1 MLTELT
7 QHWYCVCGITAKVW
21 EFFFKEMII
30 HRKRLAMLRGRPKFS
45 LSLGMVL
52 CAVLLLNMGSSS
64 VLAATC
70 QGVKIESI
78 VQNWT
83 TEETTEVNVCLSCG
97 QRLEQSPLTQ
107 YDLLITNDFGR
118 SWRARGVAQ
127 KTDHRLCFPGVTLEK
142 EDLAKTLTYKVTE
155 SKGNGLIEEV
165 ETFLIVPKITPMSQ
179 DIYEICW
186 ENPGNLTFFL
196 KQEES
201 DTQQIA
207 PFTCERCCRYLI
219 SQSPGDLVTLETADT
234 KDSFVKQLVQVRV
247 PENFAG
253 NLPKDLII
261 KELHKVSRDDDPT
274 GCDQNMK
281 VFLDPSQTLEA
292 DDFILVLV
300 ASEKQ
305 RSYAFYKKHTAT
317 VIEFSGNFVDSNIV
331 IIKAEKNSITTGF
344 GYVSQDIVDPN
355 SRVARVGDANIP
367 SLRVDPGTRGQVDV
381 PGKTPCAGGSGPC
394 YYIRQSDP
402 QPPLCDNFPEIR
414 FCDAVVS
421 EVQNPPDVPA
431 LELRNRQELRVQQP
445 RPDGARTEVVV
456 SRDGS
461 ILSPDGFGC
470 DDLGDGICSQPVAVA
485 NLDAFDVTLVVLDDD
500 GYVTASLTVPFEVHG
515 VAALPLSS
523 DVLQVEVDPRSG
535 GTYEVTLPD
544 PSSPPA
550 ATLECQAGSP
560 CRVWFAGVEAPPSVS
575 VTKESNTV
583 YEDISEGAPPPSR
596 IERLTS
602 HGADASVDVEVASS
616 RPVTRANLVT
626 FSSDV
631 ATDSDCESLA
641 VTPLESGYSV
651 AAASRGAGDWNFLVV
666 GYGDGEVLL
675 EAGQA
680 KVTLSDMDSRVG
692 VVGAALS
699 SPDASVRVD
708 VGSLDDVSVEGV
720 GACAKADSPCYFL
733 TEALT
738 AGTLRHCITIANSA
752 GGGSSDVSQCDASFT
767 PFKPMAQEPM
777 LELVDRTILKVT
789 PQTSNPHSLEV
800 VAFNQQTDGLLSKL
814 SPLCTPETDGSCIQE
829 VNITEELTDFKVLVV
844 AVDAAGE
851 TQESVLSSFYDFV
864 THAQHFNNGTDLEV
878 RWRTS
883 SEQTFSISIED
894 DLGGFT
900 KTSVTCG
907 QDLRTCKAYFTKLS
921 TEVAHKVKVTKDK
934 TAVSVSVQPG
944 QDATTPL
951 SITRISKVST
961 LRPQAQLTISSD
973 VDVAGVKYLEYVVIE
988 PPVGSDIVQHVAF
1001 ADYSDVIH
1009 TGNNITFEDVEP
1021 PKTGVEVTVMVIAH
1035 AGDGADSDALAFGK
1049 ILATFEDIKL
1059 PHMTK
1064 VGTEEFQSLKVETG
1078 EMDIKVN
1085 GFLCPASTICY
1096 YLEPHNI
1103 LEPPE
1108 VCRMAT
1114 PTVEQCDMTAAY
1126 REPEAMIVL
1135 AVQLSFT
1142 GAPEED
1148 LTVAAE
1154 FAETSLTVE
1163 AKLYTSSEVLTP
1175 EPLTCD
1181 ITGQSAKICAFK
1193 VEPNVTKFKILLMVL
1208 DAQTIVLQSHVVE
1221 FEDFQTRT
1229 HQLTSEAIEV
1239 RWRASQRQEY
1249 DVEIFPEIEGSF
1261 SNTSVLCGGEEPEDS
1276 DLCLA
1281 YFIALDSTENYTAS
1295 VRTRNSEE
1303 SVLAV
1308 VQMEA
1313 RVEALN
1319 ITGLTLAKTQDTSAE
1334 LNVCFIERQLAEN
1347 EAQIEQKNLLYRLVA
1362 VDATGRQLRMMSNS
1376 SLASSS
1382 VVEGQLCLGPLPLDF
1397 DFDLSD
1403 KVRILVTQEDLDTHE
1418 VAAGDAEVLL
1428 LDPRQVDV
1436 RQVGAKAVRAKWTN
1450 TNGALGF
1457 EVGIGVEDLFS
1468 VECGVEGDAEE
1479 ECLRY
1484 LHVDSTSKQV
1494 TVTLREIG
1502 LSVDQQVEVTLALRD
1517 FDDIQINKTDLT
1529 WDGRLRVCFEP
1540 NSMDSLYF
1548 LALEN
1553 EEGHVQELPQLR
1565 PYVEDGLTCVLSNAA
1580 MQAEGYVSL
1589 WTLLTVFDASGAVVQ
1604 ASGNTYVTDF
1614 FLSSRRR
1621 VSAALNAD
1629 TRDLLV
1635 SWFLLSDPRTISSY
1649 DVTLE
1654 ETTAD
1659 GRNEMMT
1666 VGNTESSLVFSGTT
1680 AGRYSVCVVA
1690 SAKENNVTSQK
1701 VCSVILSLL
1710 QSDVAVPD
1718 ATEPSLR
1725 SSGPTKVLVTWQK
1738 PQQDADVSSYVI
1750 TWSSS
1755 PSFSSPPSSSSS
1767 LLRPALS
1774 AVHPLGLLRRA
1785 SPLADDDQDL
1795 SFVVVPS
1802 STTSVEVDDLAA
1814 SQSYEMCVSSVK
1826 SDVMGNQACR
1836 KVNQG
1841 DYQPLDLPK
1850 NLTFGDE
1857 ALHWAPVPGAK
1868 KYRVEWRPRYEG
1880 GLSEGGLVEV
1890 SGTTWPT
1897 QDLAPGAWVVEV
1909 RAASDTSV
1917 SEAKS
1922 IKIPKIGIAFDQ
1934 ATQTSNSQL
1943 KISWWEEPVPPCAQT
1958 PCKYTITLFK
1968 TKDNYIHYCSG
1979 QRGDCT
1985 KLLDVKGASGI
1996 VLEVKREAS
2005 SSLTH
2010 PRVFAFEAVA
2020 ELRQSFSSGGEA
2032 VTLSWAAT
2040 EGAKLYNV
2048 TLFADAASA
2057 SVRRTEMISQQT
2069 YILKGS
2075 DLVGS
2080 VFQVQP
2086 CTDKYHCGDPRN
2098 ITLQETSE
2106 PPRDDTAVILVSVI
2120 GGVVAVIFI
2129 VALVALALR
2138 ETAKDK
2144 ERDKIRQREEAA
2156 MAFPVYNEWGARPLG
2171 RAAQL
2176 PPQASAHNDPVSQR
2190 RH

>member
-1 MLTELT
+1 MTRRGVHPCSF
-7 QHWYCVCGITAKVW
+7 QYTALW
-21 EFFFKEMII
+21 IFT
-30 HRKRLAMLRGRPKFS
+30 L
-45 LSLGMVL
+45 LSLRTTV
-52 CAVLLLNMGSSS
+52 CATPATNQNIKIQTLNYKWVGEEKAEVTACLESETDGTPFRQVDLLVTNALGRAWRTRGGGGALKKTEEGACFAGIS
-64 VLAATC
+64 LEKKDL
-70 QGVKIESI
+70 VKTLSFRILESGTDESI
-78 VQNWT
+78 Q
-83 TEETTEVNVCLSCG
+83 EL
-97 QRLEQSPLTQ
+97 
-107 YDLLITNDFGR
+107 
-118 SWRARGVAQ
+118 
-127 KTDHRLCFPGVTLEK
+127 
-142 EDLAKTLTYKVTE
+142 
-155 SKGNGLIEEV
+155 
-165 ETFLIVPKITPMSQ
+165 ETFFIVPEVTPMSKGV
-179 DIYEICW
+179 YEICW
-186 ENPGNLTFFL
+186 DDPEGLAFAL
-196 KQEES
+196 AQG
-201 DTQQIA
+201 DVTQPLVSPPA
-207 PFTCERCCRYLI
+207 GCHECCLVVVAK
-219 SQSPGDLVTLETADT
+219 SPGGLVTLETAGT
-234 KDSFVKQLVQVRV
+234 RHLRQLVQVRLPLNLTDGQMKPHSSV
-247 PENFAG
+247 P
-253 NLPKDLII
+253 LII
-261 KELHKVSRDDDPT
+261 KELHKVSRDDDPS
-274 GCDQNMK
+274 GRDQNLK
-281 VFLDPSQTLEA
+281 VFLDAHQATEA
-292 DDFILVLV
+292 DDFILTLI
-300 ASEKQ
+300 SNGEQK
-305 RSYAFYKKHTAT
+305 SYSLLNIINEDAT
-317 VIEFSGNFVDSNIV
+317 ELEFEGNFQDSTIV
-331 IIKAEKNSITTGF
+331 IITALKAGTPVGF
-344 GYVSQDIVDPN
+344 GSVNQIITDPG
-355 SRVARVGDANIP
+355 SRVARVGDASAP
-367 SLRVDPGTRGQVDV
+367 SLRVDPGARDQVDV
-381 PGKTPCAGGSGPC
+381 PDKPPCARGSGPC
-394 YYIRQSDP
+394 YYIGHSAP
-402 QPPLCDNFPEIR
+402 LPPLCDDLPEIR

-421 EVQNPPDVPA
+421 EVQNPPDAPA

-445 RPDGARTEVVV
+445 RPDGTWTEVVV
-456 SRDGS
+456 SWDGS

-485 NLDAFDVTLVVLDDD
+485 DAFDVTLVVLDDD
-500 GYVTASLTVPFEVHG
+500 CYVTTSLTVPFEVHG
-515 VAALPLSS
+515 VAALSLSS

-535 GTYEVTLPD
+535 GTYEVTLPG

-550 ATLECQAGSP
+550 ATQECQAGSP
-560 CRVWFAGVEAPPSVS
+560 CRVWFAVMEAPPSVS

-583 YEDISEGAPPPSR
+583 YEDITTETPPPASQVQV
-596 IERLTS
+596 ITS
-602 HGADASVDVEVASS
+602 MDAETQTRVQVQSSNTVTQVE
-616 RPVTRANLVT
+616 LVT
-626 FSSDV
+626 FVSSV
-631 ATDSDCESLA
+631 ATEDDCE
-641 VTPLESGYSV
+641 
-651 AAASRGAGDWNFLVV
+651 D
-666 GYGDGEVLL
+666 L
-675 EAGQA
+675 EAFAGNSEYYFDASLRGPGGWDFVVAGYCDDGSLCEVGQA
-680 KVTLSDMDSRVG
+680 SVILLDMDSWVG
-692 VVGAALS
+692 VVGAALD

-708 VGSLDDVSVEGV
+708 VGSLDDVSVEGI
-720 GACAKADSPCYFL
+720 GSCAKADSPCYFL

-738 AGTLRHCITIANSA
+738 ASTLRHCVTIGNTA
-752 GGGSSDVSQCDASFT
+752 GGGSSDVSQCDLSFT
-767 PFKPMAQEPM
+767 PYKPMDQEPM
-777 LELVDRTILKVT
+777 LELVNRTILKVT
-789 PQTSNPHSLEV
+789 TQTSNSLEV
-800 VAFNQQTDGLLSKL
+800 VAFNPQTDDLLS

-829 VNITEELTDFKVLVV
+829 VNITEELVDFKVLVV

-1126 REPEAMIVL
+1126 REPEALIDP
-1135 AVQLSFT
+1135 AVQLTFT

-1208 DAQTIVLQSHVVE
+1208 DAQTIVVQSHVVE
-1221 FEDFQTRT
+1221 FEDFQTRIQ
-1229 HQLTSEAIEV
+1229 QLTSEAIEV

-1295 VRTRNSEE
+1295 VRTRNSQK

-1319 ITGLTLAKTQDTSAE
+1319 ITELTLAKTEDTSAE

-1347 EAQIEQKNLLYRLVA
+1347 EAQIEQKTLLYRLVA

-1382 VVEGQLCLGPLPLDF
+1382 VVEGRLCLGPLPLDF

-1589 WTLLTVFDASGAVVQ
+1589 WTLLTAFDASGALVQ

-1635 SWFLLSDPRTISSY
+1635 SWFLLSDPSTISSY

-1710 QSDVAVPD
+1710 QSDVTVPD

-1755 PSFSSPPSSSSS
+1755 PSFSSPPPSSSS

-1857 ALHWAPVPGAK
+1857 ALHWTPVPGAK
-1868 KYRVEWRPRYEG
+1868 IYRVEWRPRYDG
-1880 GLSEGGLVEV
+1880 DLSEGGLEEV

-1922 IKIPKIGIAFDQ
+1922 IKIPKIGITFDQ
-1934 ATQTSNSQL
+1934 ATQTNNSQL
-1943 KISWWEEPVPPCAQT
+1943 EVSWWEEPVPPCAQT
-1958 PCKYTITLFK
+1958 SCEYIITLSINGK
-1968 TKDNYIHYCSG
+1968 VTLYAHSCSG
-1979 QRGDCT
+1979 RKGDCAQ
-1985 KLLDVKGASGI
+1985 LLNVEGASEIKVG
-1996 VLEVKREAS
+1996 VERDTS
-2005 SSLTH
+2005 SRSVTLKVYNF
-2010 PRVFAFEAVA
+2010 PAVA

-2048 TLFADAASA
+2048 TLFADAALA

-2069 YILKGS
+2069 YTLTGS
-2075 DLVGS
+2075 NLVNN

-2086 CTDKYHCGDPRN
+2086 CEGISFCGDPQS
-2098 ITLQETSE
+2098 ITLQ
-2106 PPRDDTAVILVSVI
+2106 DTPDEKAKDKTVIIIVSVV
-2120 GGVVAVIFI
+2120 GGVVGVVVIVSFVAAAVMKTKKRKENLRRQEEPP
-2129 VALVALALR
+2129 VAL
-2138 ETAKDK
+2138 
-2144 ERDKIRQREEAA
+2144 
-2156 MAFPVYNEWGARPLG
+2156 PVYDEWGARRLG
-2171 RAAQL
+2171 QRARPSSEVPVYDDWGARRLGHRAQ
-2176 PPQASAHNDPVSQR
+2176 PPSQSPSWQ
-2190 RH
+2190 